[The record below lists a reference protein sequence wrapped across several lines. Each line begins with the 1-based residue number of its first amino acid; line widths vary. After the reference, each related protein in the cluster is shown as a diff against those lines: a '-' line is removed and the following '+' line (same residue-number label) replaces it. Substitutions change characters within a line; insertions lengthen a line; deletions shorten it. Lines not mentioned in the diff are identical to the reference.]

1 MTVPGKHSGC
11 NCLMTPETVLGA
23 ALYFALIMTLFT
35 SFGKRGMQ
43 DVTHNAFA
51 PAAMWIVA

>member
-1 MTVPGKHSGC
+1 
-11 NCLMTPETVLGA
+11 MTPETVLGA

-35 SFGKRGMQ
+35 SFGKRGME